1 MTWIVCMVTWLTF
14 FFFCIVAWLNSW
26 MAYMTFFIYLLIY
39 FIYYFVFLLFFILFY
54 YFLKHLL
61 FHLFNLIIWCF
72 CRKVYQQKDGEY
84 THNWPLEGKL
94 KEFWK
99 FWEITLGHT
108 WVAHGKIKVVTFVLR
123 EITQRYEFFCF
134 LRNYTR
140 LWILLFLEVKLFFKK
155 ICHEGFF
162 RGMRVVHIIERGFF

>member
-1 MTWIVCMVTWLTF
+1 
-14 FFFCIVAWLNSW
+14 

-99 FWEITLGHT
+99 FWEITLRHT
-108 WVAHGKIKVVTFVLR
+108 WAAHGKIKVVIFFLEKLHNVMNSFVFG
-123 EITQRYEFFCF
+123 EITHGYEFFCCGSQ
-134 LRNYTR
+134 
-140 LWILLFLEVKLFFKK
+140 ILL
-155 ICHEGFF
+155 
-162 RGMRVVHIIERGFF
+162 